1 VLWRGFIR
9 MFNLL
14 EDPDSLMTN
23 PDLIGRAMEHYQNRD
38 VNREPDPPLGP
49 PREELLAA
57 LGLAAA

>member
-1 VLWRGFIR
+1 
-9 MFNLL
+9 
-14 EDPDSLMTN
+14 MTN

-57 LGLAAA
+57 LGLEAA